1 MMNENFVSA
10 LADYLYLIERGYPE
24 RLFLQ
29 MVSDHHRLSATER
42 TMLYR
47 GAAHPDLAKRR
58 REKLRTAEELTG
70 KTLHVDGLNILTT
83 AASYLAGITVFV
95 AMDGVMRDAAQRRG
109 ALHKVQYERPA
120 QLLRKALMVLPQ
132 AKTVVYLDKKV
143 AISEKIAEWLRM
155 EETKKVEVLPAD
167 DVDGLLMTIKDDVIA
182 TSDRLIIDATDVGVF
197 DLASHTLH
205 QNFDLKI
212 LDLNDLIAIAE

>member
-1 MMNENFVSA
+1 
-10 LADYLYLIERGYPE
+10 
-24 RLFLQ
+24 
-29 MVSDHHRLSATER
+29 
-42 TMLYR
+42 
-47 GAAHPDLAKRR
+47 
-58 REKLRTAEELTG
+58 
-70 KTLHVDGLNILTT
+70 
-83 AASYLAGITVFV
+83 
-95 AMDGVMRDAAQRRG
+95 
-109 ALHKVQYERPA
+109 
-120 QLLRKALMVLPQ
+120 Q